1 MRSKRA
7 VIFGCGLA
15 LLMLAGCSSGA
26 NQQRLARPTWP
37 PGAYIGPSWPVAT
50 YVFLSSPNPGED
62 VRAVSADADAVIGAA
77 GRYLPTRDFAL
88 LLPDQRNDQLVVNPT
103 IRMLRLLA
111 YARARSPAPV
121 WLVGTMQDIDLV
133 LHGMPAVSPR
143 AFAGFVLLPM
153 SVEGCGTPAQMQ
165 EQGLDGMPTVVVGMG
180 SAACLSAPRPM
191 ATLPPPA
198 PITAPYHPPL
208 GVMPVLPPGLQ
219 ATAPPR
225 IAPPG
230 IAPPGIA
237 PPAAEPPL
245 SPPDAAPGI
254 APPEASAPDQ
264 AGTNA
269 LPLPPLPPAAT
280 TPGAPPTGAKIA
292 APALPANMPFQRV
305 APISPGNLI
314 LKTAPKPPVTIQPLP
329 APGVTPPPPP
339 PPATPG
345 QTIPQT
351 TITT

>member
-15 LLMLAGCSSGA
+15 LLTLTGCSSGA
-26 NQQRLARPTWP
+26 NQQSLARPSWP

-50 YVFLSSPNPGED
+50 YVFLSSPNPAGG
-62 VRAVSADADAVIGAA
+62 VRAASADADAVIGAA

-88 LLPDQRNDQLVVNPT
+88 LLPDPRNDQLVVNPT

-133 LHGMPAVSPR
+133 LHGVPAVPPR

-153 SVEGCGTPAQMQ
+153 SAEGCGTPAQMQ

-198 PITAPYHPPL
+198 PIIAPYHPPL

-219 ATAPPR
+219 PP
-225 IAPPG
+225 P
-230 IAPPGIA
+230 
-237 PPAAEPPL
+237 
-245 SPPDAAPGI
+245 APGI
-254 APPEASAPDQ
+254 APPPPPPETTPAETTPAGTTGPETAAPDM

-269 LPLPPLPPAAT
+269 LPVPPVPPAGN
-280 TPGAPPTGAKIA
+280 TPGPKIA

-305 APISPGNLI
+305 SPVMPGNLI
-314 LKTAPKPPVTIQPLP
+314 LKTAPKPPVAIQPLP
-329 APGVTPPPPP
+329 APGVTPPAPSPSAP
-339 PPATPG
+339 SPLAPSPLAPPASG
-345 QTIPQT
+345 QS
-351 TITT
+351 ITT

>member
-37 PGAYIGPSWPVAT
+37 PGTYIGPSWPVAT
-50 YVFLSSPNPGED
+50 YVFLSSPNPGGD
-62 VRAVSADADAVIGAA
+62 VRAVSAGADAVIGAA

-103 IRMLRLLA
+103 LRMLRLLA

-219 ATAPPR
+219 ATPPPGAAPP
-225 IAPPG
+225 P
-230 IAPPGIA
+230 
-237 PPAAEPPL
+237 
-245 SPPDAAPGI
+245 SPPDAASGI

-339 PPATPG
+339 PATPG

>member
-50 YVFLSSPNPGED
+50 YVFLSSPNPGGD

-219 ATAPPR
+219 ATAPP
-225 IAPPG
+225 A
-230 IAPPGIA
+230 IA

-245 SPPDAAPGI
+245 SPPDAAP
-254 APPEASAPDQ
+254 DQ

-269 LPLPPLPPAAT
+269 LPLPLPPLPPAAT

-292 APALPANMPFQRV
+292 TPALPANMPFQRV